1 MTILVL
7 GATGFIGQEVVLSL
21 QAAGHQTMGLGRDI
35 RQVKARFPQAAFP
48 KADWQ
53 ARDLKSLR
61 DAASWLPLLKSVTA
75 VINCAGALQD
85 GLRDDLAAVQTEA
98 MLALQAAANTLPI
111 KPLIVQISAPAN
123 LAPAGT
129 RFMETKLE
137 ADRALK
143 ASGLPHVILRPTVV
157 VGRNAYGGTA
167 LLRAIAS
174 CPGILPLVDGENSL
188 NAVHVIDVAK
198 AVVDAVE
205 GRLDDGSDLVVA
217 GQPTRT
223 LKEMARFYRGWLG
236 LPEAPVVNIPTR
248 LTRPLSWLADM
259 AGRLG
264 WRSPLRSTATRISGI
279 GVVPAPDV
287 PTRWAP
293 DPIVRLSSEP
303 AAVQDLWF
311 ARLYLLKP
319 LMILTLSLFW
329 ITSGVVPLFDPVQTS
344 LRFGSSLPQT
354 LALAVTILTSLLDIA
369 LGLAILVHP
378 WAKRALQGM
387 ILVSLSY
394 LLGGTLI
401 EPALWLDPLGPLV
414 KVFPSILLA
423 MATLAVLEER

>member
-1 MTILVL
+1 MTMLVL
-7 GATGFIGQEVVLSL
+7 GSTGFIGQEVVLSL
-21 QAAGHQTMGLGRDI
+21 QAAGHQTIGLGRNI
-35 RQVKARFPQAAFP
+35 RQVKARFPQAVFP
-48 KADWQ
+48 KAHWR
-53 ARDLKSLR
+53 ARDLTYLR
-61 DAASWLPLLKSVTA
+61 DPASWLPLLDTVTA

-98 MLALQAAANTLPI
+98 MLALQAAANTLST
-111 KPLIVQISAPAN
+111 KPLIVQISAPTN
-123 LAPAGT
+123 LAAAGT
-129 RFMETKLE
+129 RFIETKLE

-157 VGRNAYGGTA
+157 VGRNAYGGSA

-174 CPGILPLVDGENSL
+174 CPGILPLVDADARL
-188 NAVHVIDVAK
+188 NAVHISDVAK

-205 GRLDDGSDLVVA
+205 GRLADGSDLVVA

-223 LKEMARFYRGWLG
+223 LEEMARFYRGWLG
-236 LPEAPVVNIPTR
+236 LPEAPIVNIPTL
-248 LTRPLSWLADM
+248 LTRPLSWLADL

-279 GVVPAPDV
+279 GVAPAADA
-287 PTRWAP
+287 PTLWAP
-293 DPIVRLSSEP
+293 DPITRLSSEP
-303 AAVQDLWF
+303 AAAQDLWF

-319 LMILTLSLFW
+319 LMIVTLSLFW
-329 ITSGVVPLFDPVQTS
+329 IASGLVPLFDPVQTS
-344 LRFGSSLPQT
+344 LRFGSSLPAT
-354 LALAVTILTSLLDIA
+354 PALAVTILTSLLDIV
-369 LGLAILVHP
+369 LGLAVLVQP
-378 WAKRALQGM
+378 WAKRGLQGM

-394 LLGGTLI
+394 LLGGTVI

-423 MATLAVLEER
+423 VATLAVLEER